1 MTPDRLLIFMFI
13 PAEDIFLLRPRNAPA
28 TNIYKVLKVLNVGMA
43 IEKEIF
49 GRRLEIREFFINIK
63 ALIET
68 NAVRRLRIS

>member
-13 PAEDIFLLRPRNAPA
+13 PAEDIFLLRPSNTPA
-28 TNIYKVLKVLNVGMA
+28 TNIYEVLKVLNVGMP

-49 GRRLEIREFFINIK
+49 GRRVEIRKFFINIK
-63 ALIET
+63 VLIET